1 MNNDKINNLIRKYK
15 LLINLEKL
23 CIDRIRIL
31 QNRLKQ
37 RHNDEIKNKIID
49 ELNKE
54 KGILDA
60 NKQLM
65 KDIIDEIKELYL

>member
-15 LLINLEKL
+15 ILINLEKL
-23 CIDRIRIL
+23 CIDRIIIL
-31 QNRLKQ
+31 QNSLKQ
-37 RHNDEIKNKIID
+37 RYNDEIKNKIIE
-49 ELNKE
+49 ELIKE

-65 KDIIDEIKELYL
+65 KDVIDEIKELYL